1 MKTLQVLI
9 TGTHHTPAIELIHQL
24 RVDKIIHW
32 RIDYIGHLFPS
43 ETHLSQTLIP
53 KLKINFHPLSCGK
66 LDRRWLPNTILGIPK
81 TITAIFLAY
90 RLIKKIRPDIV
101 VSFGGYVSVPV
112 VISAK
117 ICRIPSLTHEQ
128 TLTNSLSTKINS
140 YFVNRIALSFN
151 NPAQISRLPKNK
163 VVITGN
169 LLRSEIYQKTTVN
182 FKNLET
188 KNLPLIYVTGG
199 NQGSSAI
206 NQIILKILL
215 KINKKFI
222 IVHHTGNLDYQSIIQ
237 NTKNIPNYYPT
248 DYIGLDDIGWVLNQA
263 QIIISRSGANT
274 CQEIVAL
281 GKNSILIPLIKSQQ
295 NEQLLNAR
303 WVKQQQ
309 PLNTII
315 IPQNILTV
323 AKLLHSIRRLSVVK
337 PLTPSSPASS
347 NLKLLNLIHE
357 MV

>member
-1 MKTLQVLI
+1 MKARQILI

-24 RVDKIIHW
+24 KTDKSIRW
-32 RIDYIGHLFPS
+32 RIDYVGHIFPS
-43 ETHLSQTLIP
+43 ETHLSHTLIP
-53 KLKINFHPLSCGK
+53 RLKINFHPLSCGK
-66 LDRRWLPNTILGIPK
+66 LDRRWLPNTLLGIPK
-81 TITAIFLAY
+81 TIAAVFIAY
-90 RLIKKIRPDIV
+90 RLIKQIHPDVV

-112 VISAK
+112 VIAAK

-140 YFVNRIALSFN
+140 FFVNKIALSFN
-151 NPAQISRLPKNK
+151 NPSQTSRLPKDR

-182 FKNLET
+182 FKRLE
-188 KNLPLIYVTGG
+188 KINLPLIYVTGG
-199 NQGSSAI
+199 NQGSSPI
-206 NQIILKILL
+206 NQVILKILPEIT
-215 KINKKFI
+215 KNFI
-222 IVHHTGNLDYQSIIQ
+222 IVHHPGNLDYQSIIQ
-237 NTKNIPNYYPT
+237 NTKNIPNYYPA

-281 GKNSILIPLIKSQQ
+281 GKKSILVPLIKSQQ

-315 IPQNILTV
+315 IPQNVLSAT
-323 AKLLHSIRRLSVVK
+323 KLLRSIRRLSAVK
-337 PLTPSSPASS
+337 SLTPSSPASP
-347 NLKLLNLIHE
+347 NFKLLNLIHE